1 MKLISAITLL
11 FLSSCSTIFWRDANL
26 FPLISFSETG
36 KKTAYMKVHYQ
47 EKDSWNPLNGTTDKK
62 NFTTQ
67 VTLAEIENDLSV
79 KKIADLERFPFW
91 ILPNALYYNDTTQT
105 LAFMHGLNENEY
117 ATPSKTVSI
126 YNLIDKKIINVI
138 KGKSEIKTPLGIALS
153 ADASLLAV
161 VSGETNKSTGFY
173 QNFKLHI
180 LALGNGNSIQ
190 SSFPIP
196 DWQDSPEFELAWLK
210 TESVLSARLD
220 KKLFTI
226 KANSISETKFS
237 GQNLMDNSKYAYS
250 QAYKWESADVDIT
263 GVKLSK

>member
-1 MKLISAITLL
+1 
-11 FLSSCSTIFWRDANL
+11 
-26 FPLISFSETG
+26 
-36 KKTAYMKVHYQ
+36 
-47 EKDSWNPLNGTTDKK
+47 
-62 NFTTQ
+62 
-67 VTLAEIENDLSV
+67 
-79 KKIADLERFPFW
+79 
-91 ILPNALYYNDTTQT
+91 
-105 LAFMHGLNENEY
+105 MHGLNENEY

-126 YNLIDKKIINVI
+126 YSLIDKKIINVI

-250 QAYKWESADVDIT
+250 RAYKWESADVDIT
-263 GVKLSK
+263 DVKLSK

>member
-11 FLSSCSTIFWRDANL
+11 FLSSCSTIFWRDAKL
-26 FPLISFSETG
+26 FPFISFSETG
-36 KKTAYMKVHYQ
+36 KKIAYMRVHYK

-67 VTLAEIENDLSV
+67 VILAEIENDLSV
-79 KKIADLERFPFW
+79 KKIADMERFPFW
-91 ILPNALYYNDTTQT
+91 ILPNALYYNDTAQT

-117 ATPSKTVSI
+117 GTPSKTVSV
-126 YNLIDKKIINVI
+126 YNLTDKKTVNVI

-161 VSGETNKSTGFY
+161 VSGEINESTGFY

-180 LALGNGNSIQ
+180 LNLANNYAIQ

-210 TESVLSARLD
+210 TESVLSARID
-220 KKLFTI
+220 KKLLTV
-226 KANSISETKFS
+226 KTNSISETKFS
-237 GQNLMDNSKYAYS
+237 GQNLMDSSKYAYS
-250 QAYKWESADVDIT
+250 RTYKWESADIDIT
-263 GVKLSK
+263 SVKLSK